1 MTEAPLSTSP
11 PEVRLK
17 DLGTVSGPVEL
28 VARIV
33 ALQRR
38 EVTRRSDGSRR
49 PLLSGILSDGSGS
62 VRFTWWDPPSEGVE
76 RGTVVRAVGAEVG
89 SFRGRPEVTFSWR
102 TKVGPAAAVELPTVH
117 PEELP
122 LRPVAELRAP
132 AEGFRIE
139 VRVARVAERTV
150 SVGEERRVVHEG
162 LLGDGSGLVAFTSWS
177 DFGLK
182 PGEAL
187 RILGGYVRGFRGR
200 PQLVLDER
208 ATVARIDGADIPDP
222 TARLLGPPRPIALI
236 EDEGGG
242 AAVALEGTVV
252 GLIPPSGVVYR
263 CPTCRRPVAGGLCR
277 THGAV
282 EGTPDLRARIVLDDG
297 TGAATIAADRATTEQ
312 LWGVTLPEA
321 LRRLKEVPDP
331 SVLSE
336 QLLESIFGR
345 RLRVRGPA
353 ARDEFGL
360 TVDPESIEPAEI
372 DLAASAAE
380 LGARLGG
387 NG

>member
-1 MTEAPLSTSP
+1 MSDAPAPAPP

-17 DLGTVSGPVEL
+17 DLGTVSGPVEF

-49 PLLSGILSDGSGS
+49 PLLSGILSDGSAS
-62 VRFTWWDPPSEGVE
+62 VRFTWWDPPAEGID

-89 SFRGRPEVTFSWR
+89 SFRGRPEVTFTWR
-102 TKVGPAAAVELPTVH
+102 TQVGPAAAVELPPVV

-122 LRPVAELRAP
+122 LRPVADLKPP

-150 SVGEERRVVHEG
+150 SVGEERRIVHEG
-162 LLGDGSGLVAFTSWS
+162 LLADASGLVAFTSWS

-187 RILGGYVRGFRGR
+187 RVLGGYVRGFRGR

-208 ATVARIDGADIPDP
+208 ATVTRIDGTAIPDP
-222 TARLLGPPRPIALI
+222 AGRLRGPPRPIAAI

-242 AAVALEGTVV
+242 AAVAVEGIVV
-252 GLIPPSGVVYR
+252 GLLPPSGVVYR
-263 CPTCRRPVAGGLCR
+263 CPTCRRTLAGGLCR
-277 THGAV
+277 LHGAV

-297 TGAATIAADRATTEQ
+297 TGAATVAADRPATER

-321 LRRLKEVPDP
+321 LQRLKELPDP
-331 SVLSE
+331 TILAE
-336 QLLESIFGR
+336 QLLETLVGR

-353 ARDEFGL
+353 SRDEFGL
-360 TVDPESIEPAEI
+360 TIDPETIEAAEI

-380 LGARLGG
+380 LAVRLGG
-387 NG
+387 RA